1 MSDTTKKF
9 SLLNDL
15 NNIEND
21 TEYNVAKKYCFSD
34 VGKIVL
40 NNVYILVP
48 DNTLL
53 KIILENRYIRFKIIN
68 GQEIVFAFEID
79 CNNLKDFHLLI
90 RGE

>member
-21 TEYNVAKKYCFSD
+21 TEYNVTKKYCFSD

-53 KIILENRYIRFKIIN
+53 KIVLENRCIRFKIIN